1 MELRQLLNIKETNT
15 LKQIKK
21 KMYRRPKQTFL
32 QKGHTDGQQTL
43 ERMLNIANYQRN
55 EKQNYNE
62 VPPDISQND
71 HHQKKFT
78 NNLKR
83 CMNPMFIAVLFTK
96 AKTEATQMFTDR

>member
-1 MELRQLLNIKETNT
+1 MC
-15 LKQIKK
+15 
-21 KMYRRPKQTFL
+21 RRSKQTFL
-32 QKGHTDGQQTL
+32 QKGHTDGQQAL

-62 VPPDISQND
+62 VSPYISQND

-83 CMNPMFIAVLFTK
+83 CTDPMFIAVLFAK